1 MPATV
6 WQGGRDLMVPFAH
19 GQALSDAVPQA
30 HSHLLDTEGHLSI
43 PVGSFGDVLREL
55 VGLAD

>member
-1 MPATV
+1 
-6 WQGGRDLMVPFAH
+6 MVPFAH